1 MQKNRFENLLEK
13 TNKPILVLAIVAIV
27 LYALELF
34 RVVPK
39 PFLYSFLWL
48 NLIIDCIF
56 LLDLLFKCFVLGRS
70 YLKSPWFFIDFL
82 STIPIISSALEV
94 IGAMSPQLQAARVAR
109 GARVA
114 RIARITRVA
123 RLAKVGRVARLA
135 TAIRANQGLSF
146 LKVDDGEEEYTPRFN
161 RSLFIGVPILLLA
174 FVIANSII
182 TERAVNGLKGTI
194 TQEIEN
200 AQTIEDLASIEAK
213 YDVNESFNP
222 ILENIVLTSSLDGGR
237 DVPVSLQQ
245 AYKSADRLAGIML
258 LVLLITIGLSVFISS
273 SLSRDRSIRRE
284 RLILRQ
290 CFSPPIVDRFYST
303 PEVVDRFYRHWMT
316 VFFIDIRGFSKAVE
330 KDSGDVE
337 GLALKLRKVM
347 DVARQ
352 QIVISHEGIIDK
364 FMGDAVMGWVGGL
377 FSVHWRLLEDVRKK
391 LYIEELE
398 SVQQDIKSIKREVE
412 KILQMESVDRVKLA
426 EHTSALKEAEKQGE
440 KWKKLQ
446 AEALKDDP
454 ELSEKHEE
462 VMAEYRTKVAKS
474 ALTCCLRISQEV
486 GKIDD
491 PDGFNK
497 LKIGVG
503 SGEVLIGNFGATNQI
518 AYTVLGPTV
527 NRAARLEPASA
538 QVGCEVLID
547 GNTYELLKDDSE
559 FKFRRLPHIEVK
571 GISLK
576 KRTYEPFFADKITD
590 QFLETFE
597 KGVNAMED
605 GKTEAAMA
613 AFNQSNQLREGGD
626 VASQIWLNICKE
638 AFEEGVEVGI
648 RRMKK

>member
-1 MQKNRFENLLEK
+1 MQKNRLENLLEK
-13 TNKPILVLAIVAIV
+13 TNKPILVLAIIAIV
-27 LYALELF
+27 LYVFELF

-39 PFLYSFLWL
+39 PLLYTFLWL
-48 NLIIDCIF
+48 NLIIDSIF
-56 LLDLLFKCFVLGRS
+56 LFDLLLKCFVLKKS
-70 YLKSPWFFIDFL
+70 YLKSPWFFIDLL
-82 STIPIISSALEV
+82 STIPIISSSLEV

-146 LKVDDGEEEYTPRFN
+146 LKVDDGVEEHTPRFN

-174 FVIANSII
+174 FIFANSII
-182 TERAVNGLKGTI
+182 TNRAVENLEATI
-194 TQEIEN
+194 AAEIEN
-200 AQTIEDLASIEAK
+200 AQSMADLQAIEQK
-213 YDVNESFNP
+213 YDVSKSFNP
-222 ILENIVLTSSLDGGR
+222 ILENVLMPSDLSEGRGVHVSLTS
-237 DVPVSLQQ
+237 
-245 AYKSADRLAGIML
+245 AYERADWLAGIML
-258 LVLLITIGLSVFISS
+258 LVLLVAIGLSVFISN

-284 RLILRQ
+284 QLILSQ
-290 CFSPPIVDRFYST
+290 CFSPPIVERFYST

-337 GLALKLRKVM
+337 GLALRLRKVM

-377 FSVHWRLLEDVRKK
+377 FSVHWRLLENVRKK

-398 SVQQDIKSIKREVE
+398 SVEQDIKSIKREVE
-412 KILQMESVDRVKLA
+412 KLLQMEIVDRTKLT
-426 EHTSALKEAEKQGE
+426 EHTSALKEAEKHRE
-440 KWKKLQ
+440 KWNELQ
-446 AEALKDDP
+446 SEALQSDP
-454 ELSEKHEE
+454 ELSTRHEE
-462 VMAEYRTKVAKS
+462 AIKEYRTKVAKS
-474 ALTCCLRISQEV
+474 ALSCCLRISQEV

-538 QVGCEVLID
+538 QVGCEILID
-547 GNTYELLKDDSE
+547 GNTYELLKEESE

-576 KRTYEPFFADKITD
+576 KRTYEPFFAHLVPDD
-590 QFLETFE
+590 FLLTFE

-605 GKTEAAMA
+605 GKTEVAMA
-613 AFNQSNQLREGGD
+613 AFNKSNQLREGGD

-638 AFEEGVEVGI
+638 AFEEGVDVGI